1 MPGDVRIDRRVVQMG
16 AARVSYRVAGRGR
29 PVVLIHGLG
38 GSGRWWDRNIAG
50 LATRFQV
57 HVIDLVGFGES
68 RGRRTRVAVADA
80 AALVAAWM
88 DSAGLERAA
97 MVGHS
102 MGGLIAADLA
112 AGMPGRVERL
122 VLVAA
127 AVFFSPASLPSRA
140 IGLARAVRYTSP
152 TILPLLAVDAYRA
165 GPRTVWAAARELL
178 ATGAE
183 GMLGR
188 VAAPTLVVW
197 GEHDTVVPLATGERI
212 ARLLPQAELAVIPR
226 AGHNPMWDR
235 PLEFNRLVMTFLSD
249 DPAEVISVP

>member
-1 MPGDVRIDRRVVQMG
+1 MPTDVRIERRVAQVG
-16 AARVSYRVAGRGR
+16 SARVSYRVAGRGR

-38 GSGRWWDRNIAG
+38 GSGRWWDRNISG
-50 LATRFQV
+50 LATRFHV
-57 HVIDLVGFGES
+57 HVLDLVGFGES
-68 RGRRTRVAVADA
+68 RGRTRVAVADA

-97 MVGHS
+97 IVGHS

-112 AGMPGRVERL
+112 AGVPGRVERL

-152 TILPLLAVDAYRA
+152 TILPLLAIDAYRA

-188 VAAPTLVVW
+188 VATPTLVVW
-197 GEHDTVVPLATGERI
+197 GEYDTVVPLATGERI

-235 PLEFNRLVMTFLSD
+235 PLEFNRLVTEFLSGD
-249 DPAEVISVP
+249 AAATISVQ